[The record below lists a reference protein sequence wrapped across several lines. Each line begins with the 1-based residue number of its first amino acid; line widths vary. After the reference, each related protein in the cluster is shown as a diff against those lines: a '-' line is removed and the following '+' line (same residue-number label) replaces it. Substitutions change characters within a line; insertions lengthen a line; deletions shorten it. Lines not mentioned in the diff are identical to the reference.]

1 MLQRI
6 VAFAVHRWPLVL
18 GLTLIFA
25 VYGWRCFRALP
36 VEAFPDVT
44 DPMVEV
50 VGIYPGQAAEEVE
63 QRVTIELE
71 RSLAGTPGLI
81 DLRSVSVF
89 GLALLTLTFDEQY
102 SSFQQRAMVAERLAQ
117 VELPESASAEMGPQA
132 TPVGQIYRYTV
143 RGNRSL
149 RELRAIQEFT
159 IERRLRAVPGV
170 ADVVT
175 FGGFE
180 RRYVV
185 RVDPDR
191 LAAYGISAVEVHD
204 ALAHSNRNAGGGYV
218 GVGGQEFVV
227 RGLGVATSPEQL
239 GLAVIREVGGVP
251 VRVADVADILEGS
264 TPRRGSVGL
273 DQINEVVEGIVF
285 LRRGEN
291 PSLVLDGIRARVDQL
306 NREVLPSEVE
316 IVPFYDRQDLVDAT
330 LRTVGKNLAEGVL
343 LVLLVVY
350 LFLRS
355 GRAVIIVAV
364 VIPLSM
370 LSAFVGLHAMGL
382 SANLISLGA
391 IDFGILVDGA
401 IIVIEATLH
410 ALHEPRPSQ
419 VKRTTVIEQAVVAV
433 ARPVFFSLLIIIIAL
448 TPIFTLERVEG
459 RIFAPM
465 AFTYAFALLGALVAA
480 LVVVP
485 ALESALMPE
494 QVDSGEPRWLAAL
507 GRGYVGVLRAANRR
521 RGAVLALLPA
531 VTLALAFSARDI
543 GSEFLPELNEG
554 GFYITSVFPSTI
566 SLDETTEHVTEIR
579 ERILTVPE
587 VVGVLSH
594 IGRPEEATQAEG
606 PNNAEFFV
614 KLAPERE
621 WRRGVDRKV
630 LEHELRTAIAPI
642 PGVAH
647 NFSQPIT
654 DRVFETIS
662 GIIGQVVVKLHGD
675 DIEQL
680 TEAAE
685 EVRAALAEI
694 EGVTDLAL
702 YQAGSI
708 PQLRIDI
715 DRDAIARRGLS
726 IDDVQTTISVALG
739 GAVATQMWNGSQR
752 YSVALALPQA
762 VRADPEALARLT
774 IMSGEGLPTYLGDIA
789 ELSTPLGRTSIWRK
803 DFSRFVAVKFN
814 VRDRDL
820 GGTVADVRASLEQLE
835 MPEGVYSSLSGEFEN
850 KDRALERLSIT
861 FPVAIVA
868 IAGLLIA
875 NFGRVRPALCVLAF
889 LPTAVAG
896 AIAGLHASGE
906 NFSVSGAVGCIALLG
921 QLVLAGVVICAA
933 IDRRRAEG
941 AGPEQALLEGARLAF
956 RPVLLTCSLALLGLV
971 PAALAHGMGSET
983 QRPFAIAIVT
993 GLLTVTPTLMLLLP
1007 LLYAGGR
1014 RSPLA
1019 ADTAAPSKTLAP

>member
-1 MLQRI
+1 MLERL
-6 VAFAVHRWPLVL
+6 VAFAVKRWLLVL
-18 GLTLIFA
+18 GVTLIVA
-25 VYGWRCFRALP
+25 IYGWRCFRALP

-89 GLALLTLTFDEQY
+89 GLSLVTLTFNEQY
-102 SSFQQRAMVAERLAQ
+102 SSFQLRAMVSERLAQ
-117 VELPESASAEMGPQA
+117 VDLPESASVEMGPEA
-132 TPVGQIYRYTV
+132 TPVGQIYRYTL
-143 RGNRSL
+143 RGPRSL
-149 RELRAIQEFT
+149 RELRSLQQFT
-159 IERRLRAVPGV
+159 IEPRLRAVPGV

-175 FGGFE
+175 FGGYE

-191 LAAYGISAVEVHD
+191 LAAYGVSAVEIHD
-204 ALAHSNRNAGGGYV
+204 ALARSNRNAGGGYV

-227 RGLGVATSPEQL
+227 RGLGVATTPEQL
-239 GLAVIREVGGVP
+239 GLAVVRELEGVP
-251 VRVADVADILEGS
+251 VRVMDVADIVEGS
-264 TPRRGSVGL
+264 TPRRGAVGL
-273 DQINEVVEGIVF
+273 DRVDDVVEGIVF

-291 PSLVLDGIRARVDQL
+291 PSEVLDALRARIDQL
-306 NREVLPSEVE
+306 NREVLPGEVE
-316 IVPFYDRQDLVDAT
+316 IVPFYDRQELVDAT
-330 LRTVGKNLAEGVL
+330 LETVGKNLAEGLL

-350 LFLRS
+350 LFLRN
-355 GRAVIIVAV
+355 GRAVLIVAI

-370 LSAFVGLHAMGL
+370 LSAFIGLHAMGL

-401 IIVIEATLH
+401 VIVIEATLH
-410 ALHEPRPSQ
+410 ALPEPRAPG
-419 VKRTTVIEQAVVAV
+419 VKREQVLRRTVVGV
-433 ARPVFFSLLIIIIAL
+433 ARPVFFSLLIIMVAL

-465 AFTYAFALLGALVAA
+465 AFTYGFALLGALVAA

-485 ALESALMPE
+485 ALESALMSDPVE
-494 QVDSGEPRWLAAL
+494 SREPRWLAVL
-507 GRGYVGVLRAANRR
+507 GRGYVRALRAANRR
-521 RGAVLALLPA
+521 RLTVLAILPLA
-531 VTLALAFSARDI
+531 TLALIGAARDI

-566 SLDETTEHVTEIR
+566 SLDETGGHVSEAR

-587 VVGVLSH
+587 VRGVLSH
-594 IGRPEEATQAEG
+594 IGRPEDATQAEG
-606 PNNAEFFV
+606 PNNAELFV
-614 KLAPERE
+614 KLARERD
-621 WRRGVDRKV
+621 WRPGVDRKV
-630 LEHELRTAIAPI
+630 LEDEIRAALAPI
-642 PGVAH
+642 PGVQH

-662 GIIGQVVVKLHGD
+662 GIIGQVVVKVHGD
-675 DIEQL
+675 DLEQL
-680 TEAAE
+680 TQTAE
-685 EVRAALAEI
+685 EIRAALAEV

-715 DRDAIARRGLS
+715 DREELARRGLT
-726 IDDVQTTISVALG
+726 IDDVQTTVSIALG
-739 GAVATQMWNGSQR
+739 GAVATELWKGSQR
-752 YSVALALPQA
+752 YSVALALPQG

-774 IMSGEGLPTYLGDIA
+774 VAQTDGPPIQLGEVA
-789 ELSTPLGRTSIWRK
+789 KLSTPLGRTSIWRE

-814 VRDRDL
+814 VRGRDL
-820 GGTVADVRASLEQLE
+820 GGTVAEVRETLEQLP
-835 MPEGVYSSLSGEFEN
+835 MPEGVYPSLSGEFEN
-850 KDRALERLSIT
+850 KDRALKRLAIT
-861 FPVAIVA
+861 FPVAMLA
-868 IAGLLIA
+868 ICGLLFA
-875 NFGRVRPALCVLAF
+875 NFGRARPVLCLVAF
-889 LPTAVAG
+889 LPIALAG
-896 AIAGLHASGE
+896 AVAGLHASGE

-921 QLVLAGVVICAA
+921 QLVLAGVIICAA
-933 IDRRRAEG
+933 IDRRAAAG
-941 AGPEQALLEGARLAF
+941 VGPERAMLEGARAAF

-983 QRPFAIAIVT
+983 QRPFAIAIVA
-993 GLLTVTPTLMLLLP
+993 GLLTVTPALMLLLP
-1007 LLYAGGR
+1007 LLYGGGR
-1014 RSPLA
+1014 PSTP
-1019 ADTAAPSKTLAP
+1019 ADSTTPSEA